1 MKSWAKFIFVGH
13 YQILGKHVTI
23 VTVDERGR
31 MTIPSEIGIRKAR
44 AIIIPAGS
52 FFVAI
57 PLPKTPHEEAWQ
69 WLTTEKERKEL
80 KVSAESAAKEDA
92 VKRAKRR
99 NQI

>member
-1 MKSWAKFIFVGH
+1 MKYWGKFIFAGH
-13 YQILGKHVTI
+13 CEILGKHMTI

-44 AIIIPAGS
+44 AIVIPAGS

-57 PLPKTPHEEAWQ
+57 PLPKAPHEVARL
-69 WLTTEKERKEL
+69 WLTTKEERKDL
-80 KVSAESAAKEDA
+80 KVSAERTAKEDA